1 MVFTCVIQGCGKRP
15 EPYVRSLHGFPNN
28 LETTKAW
35 NGFVKRTKPCWN
47 GNTPSTRI
55 CSEHFQ
61 PTCYKN
67 HMAWSMGCVRTLD
80 LIDDFQVP
88 TIYPAV
94 AEKNAP
100 SPSKSNNL
108 KADIHIQTQQN
119 PPGSSTMLAPAEIKQ
134 EEEETRCSGT
144 TEAPLIQGCHVKA
157 EYQVMYFVRHVATQ
171 TDPPS
176 ISTNA
181 RSVGTQL
188 TGLSRSTGSQV
199 KMGRDFGVCTVP
211 LKTPRLLLQ
220 PTLVKRPNKRL
231 RLALEYEE
239 EASSEA
245 ITSTAVQVKT
255 SST

>member
-1 MVFTCVIQGCGKRP
+1 MVFTCVVHGCGKRP

-28 LETTKAW
+28 LETIKAW
-35 NGFVKRTKPCWN
+35 NEFVRRTKPYWN
-47 GNTPSTRI
+47 GNTPSSKI

-94 AEKNAP
+94 AEKKA
-100 SPSKSNNL
+100 SSLTKDVL
-108 KADIHIQTQQN
+108 KAGIHIQTHQN
-119 PPGSSTMLAPAEIKQ
+119 PPGSSTVLASAEIKQ
-134 EEEETRCSGT
+134 EEEETHCSGT
-144 TEAPLIQGCHVKA
+144 TDTPLIQDCHVKT

-176 ISTNA
+176 ISTNT

-188 TGLSRSTGSQV
+188 TRLSRSTGSQV
-199 KMGRDFGVCTVP
+199 KMGRDYGVCTIP

-220 PTLVKRPNKRL
+220 PTLVKRPSKRL

-239 EASSEA
+239 EAPSEGIA
-245 ITSTAVQVKT
+245 SAAVQVKT

>member
-15 EPYVRSLHGFPNN
+15 EPYARSLHGFPNN
-28 LETTKAW
+28 LETIKAW
-35 NGFVKRTKPCWN
+35 NEFVKRTKPHWN
-47 GNTPSTRI
+47 GNTPSSRI

-61 PTCYKN
+61 PTCYRN

-100 SPSKSNNL
+100 SPTKDNP
-108 KADIHIQTQQN
+108 KADMRIQT
-119 PPGSSTMLAPAEIKQ
+119 PAGRSTLRAAEEIKQ
-134 EEEETRCSGT
+134 EEETHCSGST
-144 TEAPLIQGCHVKA
+144 DTLIQGCHVKT
-157 EYQVMYFVRHVATQ
+157 EYQVMYFVRHAATQ

-176 ISTNA
+176 IATNT

-188 TGLSRSTGSQV
+188 TRLSRSTGSQV
-199 KMGRDFGVCTVP
+199 KMGRDYGVCTVP
-211 LKTPRLLLQ
+211 LKTPQLLLQ
-220 PTLVKRPNKRL
+220 PTLVKRPSKRL
-231 RLALEYEE
+231 RFALEYEE
-239 EASSEA
+239 EL

-255 SST
+255 SSS

>member
-1 MVFTCVIQGCGKRP
+1 MVFTCVVQGCGKRP

-28 LETTKAW
+28 LETIKAW
-35 NGFVKRTKPCWN
+35 SKFVKRTKPYWN
-47 GNTPSTRI
+47 GNTPSSRI

-94 AEKNAP
+94 AEKNA
-100 SPSKSNNL
+100 SSLTKDDL
-108 KADIHIQTQQN
+108 KAGIHIQTHQKA
-119 PPGSSTMLAPAEIKQ
+119 PGSSTMLAPAEIKQ
-134 EEEETRCSGT
+134 EEETHCSGT
-144 TEAPLIQGCHVKA
+144 TETPPIQDCHVKA
-157 EYQVMYFVRHVATQ
+157 EHQVMYFVRHVATQ

-176 ISTNA
+176 ISTNT

-188 TGLSRSTGSQV
+188 TRLSRSTGSQV
-199 KMGRDFGVCTVP
+199 KMGRDYGVCTVP

-220 PTLVKRPNKRL
+220 PTLVKRPSKRL
-231 RLALEYEE
+231 RLALECEE
-239 EASSEA
+239 EASSGGIA
-245 ITSTAVQVKT
+245 STAVQVKT